1 MRVQRC
7 KTRRKTKL
15 NTGGRWPRT
24 RVEGDVQEI
33 RRVVARGVAGAHPSS
48 RQVHSLF
55 PTGAQPI
62 IGKRSSSTRGWK
74 FATRS
79 SSVCGRNINAT
90 TTSSSPSG

>member
-24 RVEGDVQEI
+24 RVEADVQEI
-33 RRVVARGVAGAHPSS
+33 RPVVARGVAGAHSFP
-48 RQVHSLF
+48 SLF
-55 PTGAQPI
+55 PTGAQPM
-62 IGKRSSSTRGWK
+62 IGKRSSSTREWN